1 MTKIR
6 AVILDFDGVL
16 AESNQVK
23 DAAFVEFFSHYP
35 EQREALLAHHAAH
48 HARPRWEKFEYAAAL
63 LARPGDQT
71 LIAEMGVQFSTLV
84 SSRVIACP
92 PVSGA
97 PEFLREFSAALPL
110 YVSSVTPQEE
120 LHAILRGRALEGYFV
135 EAFGNPPTPKA
146 LAIAQ
151 VLEREKLQPAEVAF
165 VGDSLSDYQA
175 ASGAGLTFW
184 GRDSGQ
190 SFAGAGIDIFP
201 DLHAI
206 GKVLRQSM

>member
-6 AVILDFDGVL
+6 AVILDFDGVI

-23 DAAFVEFFSHYP
+23 DAAFAEFFSHYS
-35 EQREALLAHHAAH
+35 EQREALLAHHEAH
-48 HARPRWEKFEYAAAL
+48 HARPRREKFEYAAAL
-63 LARPGDQT
+63 LGRPGD
-71 LIAEMGVQFSTLV
+71 LGLLEEMGVQFSALV

-92 PVSGA
+92 PVPGA
-97 PEFLREFSAALPL
+97 PEFLREFSTLLPL
-110 YVSSVTPQEE
+110 YISSVTPQEE
-120 LHAILRGRALEGYFV
+120 LRTILRGRSIDGCFV
-135 EAFGNPPTPKA
+135 EAYGNPPTPKA

-151 VLEREKLQPAEVAF
+151 VLERERLQPAEVAF

-175 ASGAGLTFW
+175 ASTAGLVFW

-190 SFAGAGIDIFP
+190 SFAGARIDLFP

-206 GKVLRQSM
+206 AEVLRQSV

>member
-1 MTKIR
+1 MTQIR

-23 DAAFVEFFSHYP
+23 DVAFAEFFSRYP

-48 HARPRWEKFEYAAAL
+48 HARPRREKFEYAAAL
-63 LARPGDQT
+63 LGRPGDHA
-71 LIAEMGVQFSTLV
+71 LIEEMGAQFSALV
-84 SSRVIACP
+84 CSQVITCP
-92 PVSGA
+92 PVPGA
-97 PEFLREFSAALPL
+97 PEFLREFSAVLPL
-110 YVSSVTPQEE
+110 YISSVTPQEE
-120 LHAILRGRALEGYFV
+120 LRAILRGRTLEGYFV

-151 VLEREKLQPAEVAF
+151 VLDREKLQPAEVAF

-175 ASGAGLTFW
+175 ASDAGLVFW

-190 SFAGAGIDIFP
+190 SFAGAKIDLFS

-206 GKVLRQSM
+206 GKVLRRSV